1 MKMKYGVGIKQLVF
15 RLAAFSMPKMKRL
28 STSFMENSVKE
39 VAVTGTSFTPEEVYE
54 DGFFRFSYAH

>member
-1 MKMKYGVGIKQLVF
+1 
-15 RLAAFSMPKMKRL
+15 MPKMKRL